1 MLVCCPGGGWRRFI
15 TVDANGL
22 YSLVVPGIKTDSHGT
37 EFETAGASFIDF
49 KDVYVSQPTD
59 TAEIINSKL
68 AAGSSVVLSPGIYDL
83 DAPLEIVHDNQILF
97 GLGLATLRPTQG
109 TEAVV
114 VGAVDGARVV
124 GIIAQAGPVATNSAG
139 ETTATSPALIRFGD
153 ARAPHAGT
161 AANPSFLHDVYCR
174 VGGPDGDAASP
185 VAAEVMVEI
194 NNGFVV
200 CCKAP

>member
-1 MLVCCPGGGWRRFI
+1 M
-15 TVDANGL
+15 
-22 YSLVVPGIKTDSHGT
+22 VPGLKTDSHGT
-37 EFETAGASFIDF
+37 EFETAGASLIDF
-49 KDVYVSQPTD
+49 KDIYVSQPTD

-68 AAGSSVVLSPGIYDL
+68 AAGLSVVLSPGIYDL
-83 DAPLEIVHDNQILF
+83 DEPLQIVHDNQILL

-124 GIIAQAGPVATNSAG
+124 GIIAQAGPTVTNSAG
-139 ETTATSPALIRFGD
+139 ETATSPALIRFGD
-153 ARAPHAGT
+153 PNVAHAGT

-174 VGGPDGDAASP
+174 VGGPDGDATSP

-200 CCKAP
+200 CCKPRTKGQISMTNGRMCVRAF